1 MAVIQ
6 ALSETLFGNSNN
18 VGVVVQAGQF
28 EDGTVLN
35 RIQVIQIA
43 SRVDTNV
50 GAGIGQTGVESF
62 ENVGPGVSG

>member
-1 MAVIQ
+1 MIH
-6 ALSETLFGNSNN
+6 TPFGNPNN
-18 VGVVVQAGQF
+18 VGVFILVGKFKDSMVM
-28 EDGTVLN
+28 DRVK
-35 RIQVIQIA
+35 VIQIA